1 MKITLINRQI
11 ELSIAR
17 MDFPSVV
24 TLKSRR
30 YKCLSLYIFYFP
42 RENLVVIALVLKQD
56 VSHNIE
62 HYGLDRMVLVEASG
76 LKK

>member
-1 MKITLINRQI
+1 MKITLINRRI

-24 TLKSRR
+24 TLKSR